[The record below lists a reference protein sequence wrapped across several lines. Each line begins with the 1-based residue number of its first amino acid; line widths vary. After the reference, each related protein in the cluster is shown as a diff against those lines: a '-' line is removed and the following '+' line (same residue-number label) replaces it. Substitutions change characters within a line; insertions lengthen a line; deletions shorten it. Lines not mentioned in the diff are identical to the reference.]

1 MRLAGVRNWFQGS
14 SIPDAVIASLTAI
27 APYAVPDGPLHA
39 PLVHAPLVHAPLV
52 DAPSRSA
59 VQPLWTD
66 ARIAMAEGLWGEGF
80 LLPGGES
87 EVLRLVRPLGLPAA
101 ASLLLVGAQAA
112 GPAIAIA
119 RQLGVWVSGFE
130 SDPIL
135 AALGTERAQK
145 SGLGTRVQVE
155 SWNPDEPIFQAG
167 AYHHGLALE
176 PLHNLA
182 IESTRGGR
190 VEPVL
195 AAIGGA
201 LKPGGQFMLLET
213 VADTKLAPDDTE
225 SLAWARLENRRL
237 DLPSEASITRVLGRL
252 GFDVRVVE
260 DLSQRHAHLAVLGWR
275 DAVRRMR
282 EDRPSP
288 GQSAL
293 LVREAELWFY
303 RIRMLRAGRLRL
315 LRWHAIRRGGP
326 AGSSHILP

>member
-1 MRLAGVRNWFQGS
+1 MRLAGVRNWFQGP
-14 SIPDAVIASLTAI
+14 SIPDAVIASPSAI
-27 APYAVPDGPLHA
+27 APYATPNEPQ
-39 PLVHAPLVHAPLV
+39 
-52 DAPSRSA
+52 DAPSQA
-59 VQPLWTD
+59 AAQPLWTNS
-66 ARIAMAEGLWGEGF
+66 RIAMAEGLWGEGF
-80 LLPGGES
+80 LLPGGEA
-87 EVLRLVRPLGLPAA
+87 EVLRLARPMGLSAA

-119 RQLGVWVSGFE
+119 RQLGVCVSGFE
-130 SDPIL
+130 SDPVL
-135 AALGTERAQK
+135 AALGTERARK

-182 IESTRGGR
+182 IECTRGGR

-213 VADTKLAPDDTE
+213 VADTRLAPDDAE
-225 SLAWARLENRRL
+225 ALAWVRLENRRL

-282 EDRPSP
+282 EDRMREDRPSP

-303 RIRMLRAGRLRL
+303 RIHMLRAGRLRL
-315 LRWHAIRRGGP
+315 LRWHAIRKGGP